1 MGQSSGIGRH
11 GNSRD
16 LRRVLRRQVIEA
28 GNGVNRGEARARMQ
42 ESKLICTAAVSA
54 TQTRREDRKRSCCRG
69 HGSCF
74 VHEFVLF
81 WSPIMCRLCNGHCIT
96 ARIATRKR
104 GKPHTRAMSSRTRPV
119 EKFARATAQCSAE
132 VCPLARYSCPGHAL
146 CFDLTPVPQA
156 TAYGRCIVADYTAVH
171 KDMCAREFMKLK
183 DCYLVWCPRLHGES
197 VWLTGPN
204 RRRQRRDN
212 LNSSRHA

>member
-42 ESKLICTAAVSA
+42 ESKHICTAAVSA

-74 VHEFVLF
+74 VLEFGLF
-81 WSPIMCRLCNGHCIT
+81 WSPIMCRLCNGNCIT
-96 ARIATRKR
+96 ARIVTR
-104 GKPHTRAMSSRTRPV
+104 GKTTHSRYVVQNAACREICPSNRPVLGRGMTFGPLFPSWTCVVRRSDTRSSGNRVRAMHRR
-119 EKFARATAQCSAE
+119 
-132 VCPLARYSCPGHAL
+132 
-146 CFDLTPVPQA
+146 
-156 TAYGRCIVADYTAVH
+156 
-171 KDMCAREFMKLK
+171 
-183 DCYLVWCPRLHGES
+183 RLHG
-197 VWLTGPN
+197 
-204 RRRQRRDN
+204 R
-212 LNSSRHA
+212 A